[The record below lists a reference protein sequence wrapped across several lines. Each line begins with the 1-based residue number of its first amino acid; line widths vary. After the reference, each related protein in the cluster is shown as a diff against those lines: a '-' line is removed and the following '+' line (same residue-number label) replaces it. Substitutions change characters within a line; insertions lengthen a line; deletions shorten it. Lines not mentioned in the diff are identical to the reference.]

1 MMYKCQRINN
11 PFIVKEPQKKKTSE
25 KKHCIKDA
33 AEKKGNEMERKG
45 GKNSDAML
53 TASCD
58 SQCRFCDAKR

>member
-25 KKHCIKDA
+25 KKHCIKDV

-45 GKNSDAML
+45 GGKKKLRRHAYSVM
-53 TASCD
+53 
-58 SQCRFCDAKR
+58 